1 MKWDSHNERF
11 PRKACKSGAGG
22 FFRGQDIP
30 SIKDSR
36 AESLI
41 LTGYYLFLEESHNPF
56 KIKSL
61 CDMFENEV
69 MSWQQF

>member
-1 MKWDSHNERF
+1 M
-11 PRKACKSGAGG
+11 
-22 FFRGQDIP
+22 
-30 SIKDSR
+30 
-36 AESLI
+36 L
-41 LTGYYLFLEESHNPF
+41 YLEESHNPF

>member
-1 MKWDSHNERF
+1 MVY
-11 PRKACKSGAGG
+11 
-22 FFRGQDIP
+22 
-30 SIKDSR
+30 
-36 AESLI
+36 LI
-41 LTGYYLFLEESHNPF
+41 YFISLEESHNPL